1 VWFEL
6 RMRSDLLKVEMRV
19 IEVVQLRRF
28 SEELK
33 MQE

>member
-1 VWFEL
+1 MWFEL